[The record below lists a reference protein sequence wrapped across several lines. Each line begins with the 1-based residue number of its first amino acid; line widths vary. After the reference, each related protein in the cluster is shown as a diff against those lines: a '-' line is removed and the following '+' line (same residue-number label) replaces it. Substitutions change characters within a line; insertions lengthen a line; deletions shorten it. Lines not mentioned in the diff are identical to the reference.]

1 MEVQELIKRSRVDSE
16 IVEYVKPTQQRVF
29 KKICNGGLR
38 GLQILSLAE
47 CRNLS
52 DVGLAK
58 LS

>member
-1 MEVQELIKRSRVDSE
+1 MDPDDIIEEFKVGSNSNSE
-16 IVEYVKPTQQRVF
+16 VF
-29 KKICNGGLR
+29 KHLARGGLR
-38 GLQILSLAE
+38 GLTVLSLAE